1 MSLINLIS
9 TPKSN
14 PGIGTILAPEES
26 IDFFL
31 TKVSACSRR
40 RSSSSLVL
48 GKLFFSLI
56 SSVFKSSLPTNTQ
69 IQTSFLCFVSI
80 KSYTHYSKI

>member
-14 PGIGTILAPEES
+14 PGIGTILAPDES

-31 TKVSACSRR
+31 TNVNACSRR
-40 RSSSSLVL
+40 RANSSLVL
-48 GKLFFSLI
+48 GKLFFL
-56 SSVFKSSLPTNTQ
+56 
-69 IQTSFLCFVSI
+69 
-80 KSYTHYSKI
+80 